1 MSPTPFNSSFLPS
14 FRQNPEL
21 GIMFFQTMFP
31 GNEEI
36 LLRSRLY
43 VICGIL
49 VLIPNTICLVV
60 FNSSK
65 DFRQRFVFFTLL
77 SVSDM
82 INGISFIMSGAGRLD
97 LILHEKY
104 YVKISSYECMTEYLW
119 PAFLL
124 FGGQLP
130 ATFHC
135 LLTVERVLAV
145 NRVSWYRSCW
155 TWRHRLYLSS
165 LGICSCVFLSFIA
178 FFVSSASPTIN
189 ENRMCAVMDSTGIVY
204 GTIHYCWIACSYMI
218 AFAVTLNLFVKSHG
232 SKFLNHTERRKQM
245 AILILSGINVLM
257 VSVPNFVLVADQWH
271 ADEFDVLLVGVAYLL
286 YGFQSC
292 FNLPIFY
299 FFRLEFRRR
308 CHQLLR
314 FRQPGS
320 NTIVFFTFFS
330 RTT

>member
-1 MSPTPFNSSFLPS
+1 
-14 FRQNPEL
+14 
-21 GIMFFQTMFP
+21 MFP
-31 GNEEI
+31 GDGEI

-43 VICGIL
+43 IICGIL
-49 VLIPNTICLVV
+49 VLIPNTICLLV

-82 INGISFIMSGAGRLD
+82 INGISFIMSGTGRLD
-97 LILHEKY
+97 LLLTDKY
-104 YVKISSYECMTEYLW
+104 HFETSSSECMTGYLW
-119 PAFLL
+119 PVFLL

-145 NRVSWYRSCW
+145 NRVSWYRSRW

-165 LGICSCVFLSFIA
+165 FGIFVCV
-178 FFVSSASPTIN
+178 
-189 ENRMCAVMDSTGIVY
+189 
-204 GTIHYCWIACSYMI
+204 
-218 AFAVTLNLFVKSHG
+218 
-232 SKFLNHTERRKQM
+232 FLNHTEKRKQM
-245 AILILSGINVLM
+245 AILILSGINVVM
-257 VSVPNFVLVADQWH
+257 VSVPNFVLVADEWH
-271 ADEFDVLLVGVAYLL
+271 SANFDVLLVGVAYLL

-308 CHQLLR
+308 CHELLR
-314 FRQPGS
+314 FRRHGS
-320 NTIVFFTFFS
+320 NTIVSNEMS
-330 RTT
+330 RQKLSRVNVSFVNTVM

>member
-1 MSPTPFNSSFLPS
+1 M
-14 FRQNPEL
+14 
-21 GIMFFQTMFP
+21 IFQRMFP
-31 GNEEI
+31 GDGEI

-43 VICGIL
+43 IICGIL

-77 SVSDM
+77 SLSDM

-97 LILHEKY
+97 LLLRDQYHIDT
-104 YVKISSYECMTEYLW
+104 SSSQCMTAYLW
-119 PAFLL
+119 PVFLL

-145 NRVSWYRSCW
+145 NRVSWYRSRW
-155 TWRHRLYLSS
+155 TWRNRLYLSS
-165 LGICSCVFLSFIA
+165 FGIVLCGLLTFIA
-178 FFVSSASPTIN
+178 FVVSFASPSIN
-189 ENRMCAVMDSTGIVY
+189 DDRMCAVMNSTGIVY

-218 AFAVTLNLFVKSHG
+218 AFAVTLNLFLRSHG
-232 SKFLNHTERRKQM
+232 SKFLNHTEKRKQM

-271 ADEFDVLLVGVAYLL
+271 SDEFDVLLVGVAYLL

-308 CHQLLR
+308 CHELLR
-314 FRQPGS
+314 FRRNGT
-320 NTIVFFTFFS
+320 NTIVSNDMS
-330 RTT
+330 RQKLSRVNASFVNTAI

>member
-1 MSPTPFNSSFLPS
+1 ML
-14 FRQNPEL
+14 
-21 GIMFFQTMFP
+21 FQKMFP
-31 GNEEI
+31 GDGEI

-43 VICGIL
+43 VMCGIF

-82 INGISFIMSGAGRLD
+82 INGISFIMSGSGRLN
-97 LILHEKY
+97 LILHDQYHFKT
-104 YVKISSYECMTEYLW
+104 SSYECMTGYLW
-119 PAFLL
+119 PVFLL

-145 NRVSWYRSCW
+145 NRVSWYRSRW

-165 LGICSCVFLSFIA
+165 LGIFICVFLSFIA
-178 FFVSSASPTIN
+178 LIVSFASPSLN
-189 ENRMCAVMDSTGIVY
+189 DNRICAVMDSTGIVY
-204 GTIHYCWIACSYMI
+204 GTIHYCWIALSYMI
-218 AFAVTLNLFVKSHG
+218 AFGVTLNLFLRSHG
-232 SKFLNHTERRKQM
+232 SKFLNHTEKRKQM

-257 VSVPNFVLVADQWH
+257 VSVPNFVLVADQWDT
-271 ADEFDVLLVGVAYLL
+271 DEFDVLLVGVAYLL

-308 CHQLLR
+308 CHELCR
-314 FRQPGS
+314 FRRTGS
-320 NTIVFFTFFS
+320 NTIVSNDMS
-330 RTT
+330 RQKLSRVNASFVNTAI